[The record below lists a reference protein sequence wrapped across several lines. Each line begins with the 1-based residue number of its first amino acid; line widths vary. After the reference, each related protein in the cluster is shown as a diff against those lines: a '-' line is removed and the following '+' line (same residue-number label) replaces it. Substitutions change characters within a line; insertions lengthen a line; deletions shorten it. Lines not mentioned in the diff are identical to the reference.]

1 MMKVKSFTLYAD
13 NYELIDNLPEEAKA
27 KVLVA
32 ISDYMFKD
40 IEPSLNGMS
49 YAIFINLKRILDKS
63 KMKSK
68 AGSKTKQNE
77 NKTKSKQNQNE
88 IKTKSNE
95 EQNKNK
101 KETNQDV
108 IVNVNVIVNFI
119 ENNFNRTISSY
130 EYEQIEILVEEYSS
144 EIVLYAFQKTLEAN
158 KTSLNY
164 TKAILKNWK
173 EDKLDTLEKI
183 KSSETKKNKKT
194 VPGWMDKE
202 ITNQELDPEDEDT
215 FNEFLEEFR
224 NEKK

>member
-13 NYELIDNLPEEAKA
+13 NYELIDNLPEEEKA

-88 IKTKSNE
+88 IKTKSNK

-130 EYEQIEILVEEYSS
+130 EYEQIELLIEEYSG

-183 KSSETKKNKKT
+183 KLSETKKNKKT

-202 ITNQELDPEDEDT
+202 ITNQELNPEDEDT
-215 FNEFLEEFR
+215 FNEFLEDFR

>member
-13 NYELIDNLPEEAKA
+13 NYELIDNLPEEEKA

-68 AGSKTKQNE
+68 AGSKTKQND

-101 KETNQDV
+101 KKTNQDV

-130 EYEQIEILVEEYSS
+130 EYEQIELLVEEYSS